1 MFRQL
6 KKKKKQNKNSP
17 GKYLFSHGFTREIF
31 FHTFSKKRKKCRNI
45 RKTILRSPEV
55 INTDSFMTVCLFA
68 WFLFWKRF
76 LLGFFFT
83 CGTECFLFFQGQTF
97 FFFFKPTKK
106 MLRRIFLTSQFKW
119 KKKCDS
125 FRSV

>member
-6 KKKKKQNKNSP
+6 KKKKKKNKNSP
-17 GKYLFSHGFTREIF
+17 GKYLFSHGFTREFF
-31 FHTFSKKRKKCRNI
+31 FHTFSKKRKKCRNV
-45 RKTILRSPEV
+45 RKMILRSPEV

-68 WFLFWKRF
+68 WFLFWKRL
-76 LLGFFFT
+76 LLGFFLRV
-83 CGTECFLFFQGQTF
+83 EPSVF
-97 FFFFKPTKK
+97 FFSQEKHYSFFKPTKK
-106 MLRRIFLTSQFKW
+106 MLRWIFLTSQFKW